1 MCLALLAHGE
11 TLARDEM
18 SQAPFSGGMNGMNR
32 CILVMFQYVYVFLGE
47 QFMAMSGSLFVG
59 TVLCGFPY
67 VHSASLWHL
76 FMKLRDACNGLV
88 CQRIW
93 DPAISKHETIWISTV
108 SGHQPNQS
116 TSNTWRT
123 SFTLNFNQLSSKYAV
138 IMQ

>member
-1 MCLALLAHGE
+1 
-11 TLARDEM
+11 
-18 SQAPFSGGMNGMNR
+18 
-32 CILVMFQYVYVFLGE
+32 
-47 QFMAMSGSLFVG
+47 MAMSGSLFVG

-76 FMKLRDACNGLV
+76 LMKLRDAWNGLV

-93 DPAISKHETIWISTV
+93 DPAISKHETMRISTV

-116 TSNTWRT
+116 TLNTWRT

-138 IMQ
+138 Q